1 MRAATGIIMKGD
13 KIFAINGAVVNDAV
27 QATDL
32 AKAAVGDVN
41 YSIMRGSEFINAT
54 VRKPEATTKLGVSVA
69 DIGEMVTVKYDINGA
84 KIG

>member
-1 MRAATGIIMKGD
+1 
-13 KIFAINGAVVNDAV
+13 
-27 QATDL
+27 
-32 AKAAVGDVN
+32 
-41 YSIMRGSEFINAT
+41 MRGSEFINAT